1 MAEVHPIVEKALKC
15 IDEIY
20 PSENALNEGYFPT
33 DAFIDEAVRWVID
46 IVPTHELTERTE
58 LTLADAT
65 ADEED
70 GDATADE
77 EGMGT
82 ATVSD
87 VGRIVY
93 FKRKNWK
100 RPVFGVITENDP
112 RYMQQRNKVLRG
124 NASRPIV
131 ALVKGRTK
139 LEWWPADSADESE
152 SYTAK
157 HVPYAIDSIPASLY
171 DITAW
176 KLAEIVLMSM
186 HDTQGAS
193 TCTSKVNEHLEILA
207 L

>member
-1 MAEVHPIVEKALKC
+1 MAEVHPIVEKALQC

-20 PSENALNEGYFPT
+20 PSENTLNEGYFPT

-46 IVPTHELTERTE
+46 IVPTHELTQRTN
-58 LTLADAT
+58 LTLA
-65 ADEED
+65 
-70 GDATADE
+70 GATADE

-82 ATVSD
+82 AKVAN

-93 FKRKNWK
+93 FKCGNWK

-131 ALVKGRTK
+131 ALVEGRTV
-139 LEWWPADSADESE
+139 LEWWPAAESE
-152 SYTAK
+152 SYTAMQ
-157 HVPYAIDSIPASLY
+157 VPYAIGNIPASLY

-186 HDTQGAS
+186 HDTEGAS
-193 TCTSKVNEHLEILA
+193 ICTSKVNEHLEILA

>member
-20 PSENALNEGYFPT
+20 PSENTLNEGYFPT
-33 DAFIDEAVRWVID
+33 DAFIDEAVHWVID
-46 IVPTHELTERTE
+46 IVPSHELSTRVDLPLSTSQGN
-58 LTLADAT
+58 
-65 ADEED
+65 DE
-70 GDATADE
+70 G
-77 EGMGT
+77 GS
-82 ATVSD
+82 ATVSG

-93 FKRKNWK
+93 CSGQKWK
-100 RPVFGVITENDP
+100 RPVLGVITENDP
-112 RYMQQRNKVLRG
+112 LYIQQKNKVLRG

-131 ALVKGRTK
+131 ALVEGRTK
-139 LEWWPADSADESE
+139 LEWWPSVGEGAP
-152 SYTAK
+152 TVK
-157 HVPYAIDSIPASLY
+157 HVPYAIDNIPASLY

-193 TCTSKVNEHLEILA
+193 ICTSKVNEHLEILA

>member
-1 MAEVHPIVEKALKC
+1 MADVHPIVEKALKC

-20 PSENALNEGYFPT
+20 PSENTLNEGYFPT

-46 IVPTHELTERTE
+46 IVPTHELTERTA
-58 LTLADAT
+58 LTLA
-65 ADEED
+65 
-70 GDATADE
+70 GATADE

-82 ATVSD
+82 AKVSD

-93 FKRKNWK
+93 FKCKNWK

-131 ALVKGRTK
+131 ALVEGRTK
-139 LEWWPADSADESE
+139 LEWWPADESE
-152 SYTAK
+152 PYTAK
-157 HVPYAIDSIPASLY
+157 RVLYAIGSIPANLY

-193 TCTSKVNEHLEILA
+193 ICTSKVNEHLEILA

>member
-20 PSENALNEGYFPT
+20 PSENTLNEGYFPT

-46 IVPTHELTERTE
+46 IVPTHELTIREK
-58 LTLADAT
+58 LTLA
-65 ADEED
+65 
-70 GDATADE
+70 GATADE

-82 ATVSD
+82 AKGAD

-93 FKRKNWK
+93 FKCGNWK

-131 ALVKGRTK
+131 ALVEGRTK
-139 LEWWPADSADESE
+139 LEWWPADESE

-157 HVPYAIDSIPASLY
+157 HVLYAIDSIPASLY

-193 TCTSKVNEHLEILA
+193 ICTSKVNEHLEILA